1 MPAPSFRA
9 KLLLAMLLVVTLV
22 TGSTVVVLQQHVES
36 TYGHIFEERFQ
47 DELDLFAA
55 GQESR
60 LAAVR
65 AKGLELARSVR
76 LIAAMEEEDAA
87 LLYRIALDELRDV
100 LRPPPDTPHARPA
113 AFFRFVSAH
122 GEVLPTDDPG
132 AGLLATPDRARWERQ
147 LGRAGSASSDPEVQQ
162 IGYLAPTVDGEPRLH
177 EVILT

>member
-22 TGSTVVVLQQHVES
+22 TGSTVVVLQQHVEA

-55 GQESR
+55 GQEAR

-100 LRPPPDTPHARPA
+100 LRPPSDTPARADPRRSSASSARTARSCRPTTPA
-113 AFFRFVSAH
+113 PGCSRR
-122 GEVLPTDDPG
+122 PT
-132 AGLLATPDRARWERQ
+132 A
-147 LGRAGSASSDPEVQQ
+147 RAGSASSA
-162 IGYLAPTVDGEPRLH
+162 APAAPRA
-177 EVILT
+177 IPRCSTSATSPRRSTASRASTR

>member
-22 TGSTVVVLQQHVES
+22 TGSTVVVLQQHVEA

-47 DELDLFAA
+47 DELDL
-55 GQESR
+55 

-100 LRPPPDTPHARPA
+100 LRPPSDTPHA
-113 AFFRFVSAH
+113 
-122 GEVLPTDDPG
+122 
-132 AGLLATPDRARWERQ
+132 
-147 LGRAGSASSDPEVQQ
+147 
-162 IGYLAPTVDGEPRLH
+162 
-177 EVILT
+177 